1 MEQQLHTSQ
10 PALAFQIRMKRMETG
25 RYDAL
30 HMKIFDHITRLK
42 GFTGGG
48 LYGTH
53 IPHGSVPAEAP
64 LTQQQQQP
72 LPADRMAM
80 DEEVD
85 REEDFEDEQAGEDRD
100 EAVLGAYYSVLEFS
114 YDEATVHLTV
124 PDNA

>member
-1 MEQQLHTSQ
+1 
-10 PALAFQIRMKRMETG
+10 METG

-30 HMKIFDHITRLK
+30 HMKIFDQITRLK

-48 LYGTH
+48 LHGTH
-53 IPHGSVPAEAP
+53 IPHGSIPAEAQAP
-64 LTQQQQQP
+64 TQQP
-72 LPADRMAM
+72 LPADRMAI

-85 REEDFEDEQAGEDRD
+85 REEDFEEEQAGEDRD

-124 PDNA
+124 PDNV